1 MATAHK
7 TPDVLVR
14 TAGGTWQRPLSQGY
28 VNEDELQRVLDAQPS
43 LIEGVTENAKSV
55 REFLTGVGP
64 ADLIIVDVDGTVT
77 VVECKLARNQEIRR
91 TIMGQ
96 VLDYASR
103 LAELTPS
110 EFEHQWT
117 LQNGP
122 SLEELFT
129 GSPDGRAA
137 LEANLS
143 AGIFTLVLAVDAI
156 NDDLRRIVRYLNTH
170 TSAGMRLLAI
180 ELRRVTHG
188 QTEILIPTVYGAESA
203 EAKDART
210 GTATKWTQA
219 SVEEWLANHDAG
231 LADAVAE
238 FSRRLTDAGFTAQGG
253 VGQYASM
260 TYGGKV
266 AAGQVY
272 PFSVYCG
279 ENPTLSINFQW
290 VERAGE
296 AAQHRFLQGVQDAGA
311 DVDGPGVVSAG
322 YRKRPGVPLKLI
334 CDEAS
339 RSALVTAASRLHAPS
354 D

>member
-1 MATAHK
+1 VATAHK

-14 TAGGTWQRPLSQGY
+14 TAGGTWQRPVSQGY

-180 ELRRVTHG
+180 ELRREH
-188 QTEILIPTVYGAESA
+188 
-203 EAKDART
+203 T
-210 GTATKWTQA
+210 G
-219 SVEEWLANHDAG
+219 
-231 LADAVAE
+231 
-238 FSRRLTDAGFTAQGG
+238 RLRSSFPRFTALSPPKPRMLARARPRSGRRQVSRNGLPTTMQGWP
-253 VGQYASM
+253 M
-260 TYGGKV
+260 
-266 AAGQVY
+266 
-272 PFSVYCG
+272 
-279 ENPTLSINFQW
+279 LSPSS
-290 VERAGE
+290 
-296 AAQHRFLQGVQDAGA
+296 H
-311 DVDGPGVVSAG
+311 VD
-322 YRKRPGVPLKLI
+322 
-334 CDEAS
+334 
-339 RSALVTAASRLHAPS
+339 
-354 D
+354 